1 MTGPAP
7 ANGATG
13 LRKTLRLS
21 PRRLPTN
28 LVDQQWHG
36 GWADARLTGPPRLRP
51 GAGVGPRRAQR
62 AALTDER
69 QRKVADALG
78 DLARAELQDDKKRPT
93 ARSASGA
100 DLARKAA
107 RATR

>member
-1 MTGPAP
+1 MCRADLWQAAAWGRRVPGRASRGRGRALAP
-7 ANGATG
+7 
-13 LRKTLRLS
+13 
-21 PRRLPTN
+21 
-28 LVDQQWHG
+28 
-36 GWADARLTGPPRLRP
+36 
-51 GAGVGPRRAQR
+51 GPRRAQH

-69 QRKVADALG
+69 QRKVAAALG
-78 DLARAELQDDKKRPT
+78 DLARAELQDDKKRAT